1 MGQANSTPSESES
14 GRPQSSVD
22 LDSLFELNEFG
33 ETVTFRSANQSTS
46 SGSVVSAKR
55 EIPAAIGRYE
65 VRGVLGSGSF
75 GAVYRGYDPQLGRDV
90 AIKVPLLEST
100 EETAQEFLQ
109 EARQLAQ
116 LAHPGIVTV
125 FDVGIDNGVCYI
137 VSDLL
142 QGQDLNQWLRINTPS
157 WQESARLI
165 AGVADGLAAAHSRST
180 IHRDVKPANIIVC
193 EHPEGYAPVL
203 VDFGLALSAISAN
216 ERGVV
221 SGTPNY
227 MSPEQARG
235 EGHRIDGRTDVYA
248 LGVILYRMISGRLPF
263 QSRDVRELLQK
274 VIDDE
279 PQPPRQWVLSIPR
292 ELERI
297 CLKAMAKKIADRYT
311 TAGDM
316 AAELRRLL
324 KQHEAEVQAAQAP
337 VRSQDETRPQGA
349 MKILVADDHE
359 LSRFKLVN
367 DLKKWGHDVTV
378 AEDGEEAW
386 QLFQQAEFSI
396 VITDWMMPRV
406 DGLELVRRIRGS
418 GQAEYVYIIM
428 LTARSEMQDIVSGM
442 SAGADDFLTKP
453 FHRDELQVRLRA
465 GMRITRLNHKLNE
478 TNRRMRRSLEA
489 AGQIQRSFLPTSK
502 PEIAGFDVAWSHR
515 PCLNLGG
522 DMFNVV
528 RLDEEHVGLYILDVS
543 GLGVPAA
550 LLATNLS
557 RVMSPSSDPLSL
569 LVERNSEGLRV
580 REPTEVVRQLN
591 ETYTG
596 RGDELQCF
604 TLVYG
609 VLDLTSRE
617 FRYTNAGHLP
627 LLHQHADTSVVMLDA
642 EGIPVGLV
650 PDPEPFTEQ
659 TVVLQPGDRLLMYSD
674 GLADAMNHDGEI
686 FGAARLL
693 EAVAKHY
700 RLPLDETIRSLLNDL
715 VAWRGSPE
723 FQDDVSV
730 LACAVA

>member
-1 MGQANSTPSESES
+1 MGQPNSTPSESE
-14 GRPQSSVD
+14 GGPPQFGD
-22 LDSLFELNEFG
+22 DFNALFALNEFG
-33 ETVTFRSANQSTS
+33 ETVSFHSPNQDTS
-46 SGSVVSAKR
+46 FGTGVSAKH
-55 EIPAAIGRYE
+55 EIPASIGRYE
-65 VRGVLGSGSF
+65 VRGVLGRGAF
-75 GAVYRGYDPQLGRDV
+75 GAVYRGYDPQLDRDV
-90 AIKVPLLEST
+90 AVKVPLLQST
-100 EETAQEFLQ
+100 EDTAREFLQ

-116 LAHPGIVTV
+116 ITHPGIVTV

-142 QGQDLNQWLRINTPS
+142 LGKNLKHWLGDRTPG

-165 AGVADGLAAAHSRST
+165 AGVADGLAAAHSRGT

-193 EHPEGYAPVL
+193 EHPEGIVPVL
-203 VDFGLALSAISAN
+203 VDFGLALSDLSAPQ
-216 ERGVV
+216 RGIV

-248 LGVILYRMISGRLPF
+248 LGVILYRMICGRLPF
-263 QSRDVRELLQK
+263 QSPNVRELLQK
-274 VIDDE
+274 VLDDE

-297 CLKAMAKKIADRYT
+297 CLKAMAKRIADRYT

-324 KQHEAEVQAAQAP
+324 KQHEAEVQAAQVPA
-337 VRSQDETRPQGA
+337 RGREQSRPQGA

-386 QLFQQAEFSI
+386 QLFQQDEFSI

-406 DGLELVRRIRGS
+406 DGPELVRRIRGT

-428 LTARSEMQDIVSGM
+428 LTAKSEMQDIVSGM

-465 GMRITRLNHKLNE
+465 GTRITRLNHNLNE

-502 PEIAGFDVAWSHR
+502 PEIVGFDIAWDHR
-515 PCLNLGG
+515 PCVDLGG
-522 DMFNVV
+522 DMLNIV
-528 RLDEEHVGLYILDVS
+528 RLDENHLGLYILDVN
-543 GLGVPAA
+543 GEGVPAA

-557 RVMSPSSDPLSL
+557 RVMSPPSDPTSL
-569 LVERNSEGLRV
+569 LVE
-580 REPTEVVRQLN
+580 
-591 ETYTG
+591 G
-596 RGDELQCF
+596 RGEGMRIRQPSEVAARLNDRFSEQGDGRQFF

-609 VLDLTSRE
+609 VLDLKSRE
-617 FRYTNAGHLP
+617 FRYINAGHP
-627 LLHQHADTSVVMLDA
+627 PVLHQHADASVVMLGS
-642 EGIPVGLV
+642 EGYPIGLA
-650 PDPEPFTEQ
+650 PETETFAEQ
-659 TVVLQPGDRLLMYSD
+659 TVLLQPGDRLLMYSD
-674 GLADAMNHDGEI
+674 GLPDTMNPDGEI
-686 FGAARLL
+686 FGAARLI
-693 EAVAKHY
+693 ESAAKHY
-700 RLPLDETIRSLLNDL
+700 RLSLDGTIRSLMKDL
-715 VAWRGSPE
+715 ARWRGE
-723 FQDDVSV
+723 AELKDDVSV
-730 LACAVA
+730 LVCAVA